1 MVGANDYEAQRE
13 ARISKNSEKLRK
25 LNIER
30 AKATAREAALAHA
43 QSKEN
48 AGGLRRARFPRRK
61 RRRLGETSAANIAP
75 LGVGPVRKSSRIR
88 GEKPS
93 LASGL
98 DDDDGAT
105 ASASTAAPAPK
116 LLTVEEYFKERN
128 ESIDPIVTDGHA
140 ATDGIETHMDRRP
153 HATEQHTTAERHPFE
168 QLRVLSYLNS
178 KGSVMIR
185 GVGKEA
191 HAHAV
196 CPAKLIPYTMH
207 TSDTAITNA
216 AANRWWRVGHAAAV
230 ALRRL

>member
-128 ESIDPIVTDGHA
+128 ESIDPIVTDGMYRGWVS
-140 ATDGIETHMDRRP
+140 DEVCERFGIAGDPEKAWMENGGGAFNYKIRKSGTF
-153 HATEQHTTAERHPFE
+153 A
-168 QLRVLSYLNS
+168 
-178 KGSVMIR
+178 SVR
-185 GVGKEA
+185 A
-191 HAHAV
+191 
-196 CPAKLIPYTMH
+196 
-207 TSDTAITNA
+207 
-216 AANRWWRVGHAAAV
+216 
-230 ALRRL
+230 